1 MLAGA
6 DYFQS
11 YFKLDLNVSPVITE
25 IYKNTGKIELNIRIH
40 ILIYTIQ
47 K

>member
-1 MLAGA
+1 MLASA

-25 IYKNTGKIELNIRIH
+25 TYKNTGKIELIQIFLFR
-40 ILIYTIQ
+40 YTRL